1 MKIINVNDPIFD
13 VPVFTENIPKH
24 NAVVMVYMMKGCPH
38 CDQLKPKWEQVKSIM
53 EKDNKFQDTMS
64 ADIDSGASSMLSMPP
79 VMGFPTIRVL
89 KGDSLH
95 EYEGVREV
103 DPLLSFLKKTITTPR
118 SRRHHTTQRNT
129 QRRRSTKRKH
139 SPPGTKRR
147 SAKRTRR
154 RTTQRR
160 RSTKRKHSPPRTK
173 RRSAKRTTKAKTI

>member
-1 MKIINVNDPIFD
+1 MKIINVSDPIFD

-24 NAVVMVYMMKGCPH
+24 KAVVMVYMMKGCPH

-53 EKDNKFQDTMS
+53 ENDNKFQDTMS

-103 DPLLSFLKKTITTPR
+103 DPLLSFLKKTITTPPRRRR
-118 SRRHHTTQRNT
+118 STQRNT
-129 QRRRSTKRKH
+129 KRRHTTQRKH
-139 SPPGTKRR
+139 SPPTTKRR
-147 SAKRTRR
+147 SAQRTAQ

-160 RSTKRKHSPPRTK
+160 RSTKRKHSPPTTK
-173 RRSAKRTTKAKTI
+173 RRSTKRTTKAKTI

>member
-147 SAKRTRR
+147 SAKRT
-154 RTTQRR
+154 
-160 RSTKRKHSPPRTK
+160 
-173 RRSAKRTTKAKTI
+173 TKAKTI